1 MTDLSRDELRQ
12 WLDML
17 RDDMQSGFSGVN
29 ARLDKMNDK
38 VSVHA
43 VKIGVL
49 EDRSNVTSDPAARWG
64 AVGTMLAAASY
75 AIWHAVSGGAK

>member
-17 RDDMQSGFSGVN
+17 RDDMQSGFNGVN
-29 ARLDKMNDK
+29 MRLDKINDK
-38 VSVHA
+38 VSIHA

-49 EDRSNVTSDPAARWG
+49 EDRSNATRDPVARWG
-64 AVGTMLAAASY
+64 AVGTMLAAAGY
-75 AIWHAVSGGAK
+75 AAWQTISGGAK